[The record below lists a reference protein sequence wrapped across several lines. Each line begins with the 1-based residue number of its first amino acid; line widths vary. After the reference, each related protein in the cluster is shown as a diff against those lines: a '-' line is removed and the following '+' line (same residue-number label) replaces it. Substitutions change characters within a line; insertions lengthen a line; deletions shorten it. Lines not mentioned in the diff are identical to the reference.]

1 MDGWDVIML
10 NEVRVR
16 QTNTVCFNLNAV
28 SKKYN
33 KHINTT
39 KQKQI
44 HRYREKLLPVGR
56 GGRAGQERGRGLRD
70 TNY

>member
-1 MDGWDVIML
+1 MDGWDGIML
-10 NEVRVR
+10 SEVRVR
-16 QTNTVCFNLNAV
+16 QTNTVCFYLNAV

-44 HRYREKLLPVGR
+44 HRYREQRSSSGE
-56 GGRAGQERGRGLRD
+56 G
-70 TNY
+70 